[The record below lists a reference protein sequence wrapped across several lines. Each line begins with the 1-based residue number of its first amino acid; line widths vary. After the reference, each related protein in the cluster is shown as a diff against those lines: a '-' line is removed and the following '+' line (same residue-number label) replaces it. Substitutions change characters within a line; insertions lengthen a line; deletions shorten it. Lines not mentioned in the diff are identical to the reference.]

1 MNALT
6 KSRPAKNYMAV
17 PEVSDFL
24 NLAQQMMIGYTPEW
38 SDRLFASV
46 ANIDVTYPPY
56 DLVKV
61 TDNHYRIVIAVAGF
75 TRDELEIEV
84 EKQKLTVSGK
94 KTEET
99 TKETAK
105 NWLHRGIATRAFSR
119 TYILGDYTRI
129 SEAKFD
135 NGLLTIEAIQEIP
148 ENLAAKK
155 IEIQ

>member
-1 MNALT
+1 MSPT
-6 KSRPAKNYMAV
+6 SRWFDSMRSRCWVCQWNVTAV
-17 PEVSDFL
+17 SVRR
-24 NLAQQMMIGYTPEW
+24 IV
-38 SDRLFASV
+38 DRLFASV

-119 TYILGDYTRI
+119 TFILGDYTRI
-129 SEAKFD
+129 SGAKFD